1 MSRLWS
7 ERICVGL
14 GADRVDFVRVGGW
27 RSRVLA
33 SHGVA
38 CALASAQGLGVPAW
52 HGPLAVLRQGLDA
65 VRDKRKSVA
74 CSVVLGNAW
83 VRYHLV
89 PWRDGLANAQEYQS
103 YAAHQMA
110 SVYGGLAEKWEV
122 ACSEPRYG
130 EPILACAVDKEL
142 MAGLRSVI
150 ADSGCKLFSVKP
162 YLSSAIA
169 RWRRKVPDKN
179 YWFALIDG
187 ERICLLN
194 TMAGS
199 PRLLR
204 VQPLRGD
211 VTTELPAMLRR
222 ESIAL
227 GHAGGTLPVY
237 LLGPGLSRDVLRS
250 LQEMR
255 MRVMDAT
262 SYLAPATS
270 DARLAMALA

>member
-1 MSRLWS
+1 MSRWWS

-14 GADRVDFVRVGGW
+14 GSDRVDLVRVGGGW
-27 RSRVLA
+27 RPRVLA

-38 CALASAQGLGVPAW
+38 CAPAQGVPAW
-52 HGPLAVLRQGLDA
+52 HGLLAVLRQGLDV
-65 VRDKRKSVA
+65 VRAKGKSAA
-74 CSVVLGNAW
+74 CSVVLGNPW
-83 VRYHLV
+83 VRYQLA
-89 PWRDGLANAQEYQS
+89 PWQDGLANAQEYQS
-103 YAAHQMA
+103 YAAHQMQ
-110 SVYGGLAEKWEV
+110 SVYGSLAEKWEV

-130 EPILACAVDKEL
+130 DPILTCAVDKDL
-142 MAGLRSVI
+142 MSGLRGVM
-150 ADSGCKLFSVKP
+150 ADSGCKLSSVKP
-162 YLSSAIA
+162 YLSSAIG
-169 RWRRKVPDKN
+169 RWRCKVPDQN

-194 TMAGS
+194 AIAGR
-199 PRLLR
+199 PCLLR

-237 LLGPGLSRDVLRS
+237 LFGPGLSREALRS

-255 MRVMDAT
+255 MRVLDAT